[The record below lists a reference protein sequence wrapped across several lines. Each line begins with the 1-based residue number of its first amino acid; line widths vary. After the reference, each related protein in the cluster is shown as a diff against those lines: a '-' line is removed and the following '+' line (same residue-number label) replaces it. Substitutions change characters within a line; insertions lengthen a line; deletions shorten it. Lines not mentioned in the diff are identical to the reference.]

1 MRTRPTLPIV
11 LKFVCFDYCVYCLLV
26 TVFCLLFTVFA
37 VLLCLLFIVYCVFIV
52 CCLLWVAISWG
63 FPVYRLLFCYCYC
76 FYNYC
81 LLCVVQCSIRVAI
94 SWGFPVYRPGSPLAH
109 WVATV
114 LQTFEH
120 LQFEH
125 LHVFTRTDIC
135 TYIFV
140 CNWILSKI
148 FWTRSSG
155 ELLPPRKMYVW
166 VWNRSSEL
174 QWQCQWLSPY
184 FR

>member
-26 TVFCLLFTVFA
+26 TVFCLLVTVFA
-37 VLLCLLFIVYCVFIV
+37 VLLCLLFIVSCVFTV
-52 CCLLWVAISWG
+52 CCLLW
-63 FPVYRLLFCYCYC
+63 
-76 FYNYC
+76 
-81 LLCVVQCSIRVAI
+81 VAI

-120 LQFEH
+120 LQFKH
-125 LHVFTRTDIC
+125 LHVFRRIDIC